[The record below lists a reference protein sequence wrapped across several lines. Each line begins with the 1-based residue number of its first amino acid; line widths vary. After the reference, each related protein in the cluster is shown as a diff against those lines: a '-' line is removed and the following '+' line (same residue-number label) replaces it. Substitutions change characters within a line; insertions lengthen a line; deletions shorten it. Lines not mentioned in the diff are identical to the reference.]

1 MSLLPLLPAATRD
14 RDGADATYASVLGV
28 GERLSI
34 RIDAP
39 REGVAGARVAAGE
52 GAAGNA
58 AAIHI
63 AIRHLGAT
71 ADVNTPTAHPVAV
84 GHLGRR
90 SSPRSSR
97 GSAISRSDRDRS
109 NSRSSRYGCGGAIS
123 PLEGGSSSSDLEGDH
138 QTLDKKPRQRAAIH
152 FIQEERVLR
161 VQQTQNIDALQDE
174 LQGVFDILVLVL
186 GSVVPIAL
194 LAYTL
199 LHEDNPS
206 AQRIAWITLGTVVGS
221 AAIGA
226 VISRLAVTERAA
238 EASSAIGLV
247 CTIALIIISEI
258 VLVECLPF
266 DFWSLFWAGAICL
279 CLLIGAIY
287 AWTECAGRPKWLRRC
302 IRGCPG
308 CFYTCLMGLISF
320 CVRQMFVLTLEWDTT
335 ARKDLLTMMFTWYI
349 SQRTTGGSAGELMRK
364 CEAPSL
370 SLTD

>member
-138 QTLDKKPRQRAAIH
+138 QTLDKKPR
-152 FIQEERVLR
+152 
-161 VQQTQNIDALQDE
+161 ALQDE

-199 LHEDNPS
+199 LPEDNPS

-258 VLVECLPF
+258 ALVECLPF